1 MTTQNEVILRELLR
15 LLVRDL
21 GLLQK
26 EDAACCGISVTQC
39 HALVEVGR
47 RGQMNLAELSDCLDL
62 DKSTM
67 SRTISSLTESGYVNR
82 TTDSDN
88 RRYVQI
94 SLQPEGRAVYES
106 IEEKMNRYYQ
116 CIFEAIPQD
125 KRLQVVESIEL
136 LLQAVKQSACC
147 RP

>member
-1 MTTQNEVILRELLR
+1 MTTENEVVLRELLR

-47 RGQMNLAELSDCLDL
+47 RGQMNLVELSDCLDL

-82 TTDSDN
+82 TTDNDN

-94 SLQPEGRAVYES
+94 SLQPEGQAVFKS
-106 IEEKMNRYYQ
+106 IEETMNRYYQ
-116 CIFEAIPQD
+116 CIFEAIPEE
-125 KRLQVVESIEL
+125 KRPQVVESLEL
-136 LLQAVKQSACC
+136 LLNAVKQSACC

>member
-1 MTTQNEVILRELLR
+1 MTMENEVLLRELLR

-47 RGQMNLAELSDCLDL
+47 KGQMNLAELSDCLDL

-82 TTDSDN
+82 TTDNDN

-94 SLQPEGRAVYES
+94 SLQPEGQAAFKR
-106 IEEKMNRYYQ
+106 IEETMNRYYQ
-116 CIFEAIPQD
+116 CIFEAIPEE
-125 KRLQVVESIEL
+125 KRPQVLESLEL
-136 LLQAVKQSACC
+136 LLNAVKQSACC